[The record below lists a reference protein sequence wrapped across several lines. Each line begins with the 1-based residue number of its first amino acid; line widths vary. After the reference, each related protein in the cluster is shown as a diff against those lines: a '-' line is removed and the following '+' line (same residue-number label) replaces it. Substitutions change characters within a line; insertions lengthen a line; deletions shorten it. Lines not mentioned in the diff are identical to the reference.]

1 MSFLLK
7 YISLDKTDK
16 WVEIACPVLI
26 FCIFAALYIP
36 PYFQTTALMAYLNSH
51 NTLKI
56 FLSVVPSQ
64 LLFIIGPLA
73 VAFFV
78 NRAAS
83 LKEKLALINWKK
95 SYIQEAFKLEML
107 LIIPLLAT
115 AALSYFIS
123 LKFGYDF
130 SSSAIIELL
139 SKADKFGIVI
149 IFIFSA
155 LVAPVV
161 EEIAFRRVVFTFM
174 ARIFGS
180 APSIILTSFIF
191 ACMHG
196 GIIQLVPLFILSL
209 ALQYLYIKNNSLYP
223 SILLHC
229 MHNSIIMFLF
239 ILGKISSV
247 S

>member
-7 YISLDKTDK
+7 YISLDRTDK
-16 WVEIACPVLI
+16 WVEIGCPVLI
-26 FCIFAALYIP
+26 FCILAVLYIP
-36 PYFQTTALMAYLNSH
+36 PLFQTDSLKLYLSSH

-56 FLSVVPSQ
+56 FLSIVPSQ
-64 LLFIIGPLA
+64 LLFLIGPLA
-73 VAFFV
+73 VAFFA
-78 NRAAS
+78 NKSAKLR
-83 LKEKLALINWKK
+83 EKLAITNWKF
-95 SYIQEAFKLEML
+95 SCLLEAFKLEML

-115 AALSYFIS
+115 AALSYFVS
-123 LKFGYDF
+123 LKLGYDF
-130 SSSAIIELL
+130 SSAPIIELL
-139 SKADKFGIVI
+139 SKADKFGITL

-155 LVAPVV
+155 IVAPIV

-180 APSIILTSFIF
+180 TPSIILTSFIF
-191 ACMHG
+191 ALMHG
-196 GIIQLVPLFILSL
+196 GIIQLLPLFILSL

-223 SILLHC
+223 AILLHC
-229 MHNSIIMFLF
+229 IHNSIIMFLF

>member
-7 YISLDKTDK
+7 YISSDERDK

-26 FCIFAALYIP
+26 CCILAALYIP
-36 PYFQTTALMAYLNSH
+36 PLFQTASLKLYLSSH

-64 LLFIIGPLA
+64 ILFLAGPLA
-73 VAFFV
+73 VAIFV
-78 NRAAS
+78 NKS
-83 LKEKLALINWKK
+83 VGLKEKLLLINWKK
-95 SYIQEAFKLEML
+95 SYFFDAFKLEML
-107 LIIPLLAT
+107 LIVPLIVT
-115 AALSYFIS
+115 AALSYFVS
-123 LKFGYDF
+123 QNLGYDF
-130 SSSAIIELL
+130 SSAPIIELL
-139 SKADKFGIVI
+139 SKANRFGIILILVFSTI
-149 IFIFSA
+149 I
-155 LVAPVV
+155 APIV
-161 EEIAFRRVVFTFM
+161 EEIAFRRVIFTFM
-174 ARIFGS
+174 AILFGS
-180 APSIILTSFIF
+180 TPSIILTSFIF

-196 GIIQLVPLFILSL
+196 GLIQFLPLFILSL

-229 MHNSIIMFLF
+229 IHNSIIMLLF